1 MIHAMP
7 KDIYKSDFNYQVP
20 EELIAKYPTANRS
33 DSKILSFANGVFGIN
48 PFSKVKKFFQQDDLI
63 VFNETKVFKAR
74 LLLQKDSGGKAEI
87 FISKIKNK
95 YTAECLTKGL
105 NLQKKIQQLRSENF
119 PLKIEIIEK
128 DPNLVLIKF
137 NQQVEHLCRTIGH
150 VPIPPYLNRQDD
162 ETDKERYQTVFANKA
177 FTDSVAAP
185 TASLHFDEQL
195 FKSITEEF
203 KTTTVSL
210 AVGLGTFKPLSD
222 EPITESSS
230 LHEEEFYISDE
241 AAESMNQQLA
251 KGKKIIAIGTT
262 TLRALEAAWC
272 CESKQIK
279 SGKSSTN
286 IFIKEGYEFKVVDTL
301 ITNFHLPQSSLLM
314 LVSAFSSKDFIF
326 EAYKHAIENNLRFF
340 SYGDAMIIER

>member
-1 MIHAMP
+1 MSYNIEEIT
-7 KDIYKSDFNYQVP
+7 KEKFSKFGDFINP
-20 EELIAKYPTANRS
+20 EEVQSTNINLNTTKSYFDLANIEIHGEDKRVRINLFAAKKR
-33 DSKILSFANGVFGIN
+33 
-48 PFSKVKKFFQQDDLI
+48 
-63 VFNETKVFKAR
+63 
-74 LLLQKDSGGKAEI
+74 
-87 FISKIKNK
+87 
-95 YTAECLTKGL
+95 
-105 NLQKKIQQLRSENF
+105 NF

-128 DPNLVLIKF
+128 DPNFVLIKF

-177 FTDSVAAP
+177 FTESVAAP

-222 EPITESSS
+222 EPMTGLSS
-230 LHEEEFYISDE
+230 LHEEAFYISDE
-241 AAESMNQQLA
+241 AAESINQQLA

-326 EAYKHAIENNLRFF
+326 EAYKHAIENNLLKPSLSVSLVSNTLYKRLALPPKHTCT
-340 SYGDAMIIER
+340 SSE